1 MASLW
6 SRAFIGTDARAI
18 GQKIDD
24 CKSSGR
30 GRSRSMSSRS
40 ELLRRP
46 ASSRGRGSGAANGKG
61 LRNCVDSTGSA
72 MPRERSSST
81 RSFISCASKTIQT
94 SSRQASR
101 DGSGEICRSNSRSV
115 LRRRSL
121 STARRREL
129 ASTVAPT
136 RKAQVQRYDQPGK
149 QTSPGAYIDLEMNT
163 VISATISQRPRPT
176 TSFT

>member
-61 LRNCVDSTGSA
+61 LRN

-121 STARRREL
+121 SSARRREL
-129 ASTVAPT
+129 ASTVVPT
-136 RKAQVQRYDQPGK
+136 GKVQVERYDQPGK
-149 QTSPGAYIDLEMNT
+149 QTSPGAYIDLDMNT